1 MSNNYN
7 QQLFKKTSFRS
18 RKGKLTRK
26 HTKNSLLSIQ
36 HSSLITQYHQVLVDL
51 QKPGTRFSSYTI
63 IELEPI
69 CQQLAIQQ
77 MSTSPSSVTTC
88 PWICLFCENF
98 IYEPLT
104 FYCGHTYCEQC
115 IIDDE
120 YSSFLIN
127 CPRCPKDVQGQI
139 PSSVGYAREKH
150 FQKNHFLKQLLD
162 RTESLKLKRE
172 NILLCHQAQQQY
184 TNRNY
189 QEAIDIYSS
198 ILEKCKT
205 NLFSNFQ
212 HLSSFLFEDDDEHI
226 AFYGRA
232 RSYLGLQELDKAL
245 EDIDRVI
252 LLKPHWAKVQR

>member
-1 MSNNYN
+1 MSINYN
-7 QQLFKKTSFRS
+7 QQLFKKS
-18 RKGKLTRK
+18 RKRK
-26 HTKNSLLSIQ
+26 IGRKYTKKSLLSLQ
-36 HSSLITQYHQVLVDL
+36 HSSFIKHYQQILVDL

-63 IELEPI
+63 LELEPI

-77 MSTSPSSVTTC
+77 MSTSSSSITTC

-115 IIDDE
+115 INDDE

-127 CPRCPKDVQGQI
+127 CPRCPKDIQEQI

-150 FQKNHFLKQLLD
+150 FQKNHFLKELFD
-162 RTESLKLKRE
+162 RTESLKIKRE
-172 NILLCHQAQQQY
+172 NILLCHQAQNQY
-184 TNRNY
+184 TKKNY
-189 QEAIDIYSS
+189 QKAIDIYSN
-198 ILEKCKT
+198 ILEKC
-205 NLFSNFQ
+205 N
-212 HLSSFLFEDDDEHI
+212 DDEHI

-232 RSYLGLQELDKAL
+232 RVYIALQELDKAL

-252 LLKPHWAKVQR
+252 LLKPHWTKV